1 MPSRPL
7 EPRLNRFPHL
17 RYDNGHSDGDTPTDS
32 NSLPPHPAD
41 SQTGSADMDVNGP
54 GSVHGTSPIH
64 SIPTAHEVE
73 RPADSSQ
80 AVPQDEIE
88 ISPAGKMLEELSQSP
103 QIQAERL
110 AQLKAAIEAGSYDTP
125 EKLEAALERM
135 IAEIG
140 LEPDRSR

>member
-1 MPSRPL
+1 MPSRPQ
-7 EPRLNRFPHL
+7 ESRLNRFPLL
-17 RYDNGHSDGDTPTDS
+17 RYDNADSDGDTPTD
-32 NSLPPHPAD
+32 SLPPHPAD

-64 SIPTAHEVE
+64 SIPSAHEVE
-73 RPADSSQ
+73 RPADPSQ

-88 ISPAGKMLEELSQSP
+88 ISPAGKMLEELSRSP
-103 QIQAERL
+103 QIRAERL
-110 AQLKAAIEAGSYDTP
+110 AELKAAIEAGSYDTP

-140 LEPDRSR
+140 LEPDHSR